1 MRRWRRS
8 TAGVSAAAAASTVR
22 EERPRYLLKCRGR
35 GRVVTQRKFGPTR
48 SLAAR
53 SAATL
58 TVAASRAAHEHLSPT
73 GGRAKRVARMGRSG
87 GCEVGKGGA
96 EKPRRGCEVAG
107 RAQAGG
113 ANTTCVQGHCA
124 RARVGGARTFRLD
137 LALLARRQDVVDPE
151 GHEVRGRGECPDPA
165 AGYPAGG
172 WAELA
177 GASSPAPASSCTA
190 IVSLSRGQAIY
201 GYLTRRLTAPARRRT
216 PPRCSSASR
225 KLFGRTSIAI
235 RAPAARS
242 LARHEFPPPT
252 CIREKGVR
260 LERAVA
266 VHCRLFSEKA
276 GKGGFEHTNDCDS
289 PGWAAFGHAMLACP
303 EGGTA
308 RSRTIRLSN

>member
-1 MRRWRRS
+1 
-8 TAGVSAAAAASTVR
+8 
-22 EERPRYLLKCRGR
+22 
-35 GRVVTQRKFGPTR
+35 VVTQRCFGPTR

-58 TVAASRAAHEHLSPT
+58 KVAASGAAHERLIPT
-73 GGRAKRVARMGRSG
+73 GGRAGRVVRMGRSG

-113 ANTTCVQGHCA
+113 ASTTCVQGHCA

-137 LALLARRQDVVDPE
+137 LGLLARRQREDEVDP
-151 GHEVRGRGECPDPA
+151 GGLEVRGRGECPDPA

-177 GASSPAPASSCTA
+177 SASSPAPASSCTA
-190 IVSLSRGQAIY
+190 IVSFSRGQAFY
-201 GYLTRRLTAPARRRT
+201 GYLTDRLAAPARRRT
-216 PPRCSSASR
+216 PPRCAPASR

-235 RAPAARS
+235 RAPAARY

-252 CIREKGVR
+252 CIREKGV
-260 LERAVA
+260 
-266 VHCRLFSEKA
+266 
-276 GKGGFEHTNDCDS
+276 
-289 PGWAAFGHAMLACP
+289 
-303 EGGTA
+303 
-308 RSRTIRLSN
+308 